1 MATRAVAV
9 RRRPVPR
16 AYTRAFRSRGKKKFT
31 VSLLTIAGL
40 APGALNAWN
49 AYQGGAP
56 YGTGVKSALHSLT
69 YDYTGYDNN
78 ARTWSLDGMKRG
90 LLPLALGLAGHKL
103 ANKIGINRM
112 FAQAGIP
119 VVRL

>member
-1 MATRAVAV
+1 MTLSVLV
-9 RRRPVPR
+9 
-16 AYTRAFRSRGKKKFT
+16 
-31 VSLLTIAGL
+31 IAGM

-103 ANKIGINRM
+103 ANRFGVNRM
-112 FAQAGIP
+112 IANAGIP
-119 VVRL
+119 LIRL